1 MTAGST
7 SAAPEASFSRTAGVL
22 VAAVIGVSLV
32 GMILLSV
39 FLDDITG
46 RPSASSDGYSV
57 SAIGHHGLVEVLE
70 ELDVP
75 VVVSRHGSGAKA
87 KGGVLVI
94 AEPVVPLD
102 DAAAAAKL
110 HELVTSADT
119 VLLVLPK
126 WYGAPRRDNRRWL
139 EDVVALDGAEVEA
152 PLRALDSQAAV
163 IRVKPS
169 AGAGDVEDEVT
180 RIDPGTPSFQL
191 APDFA
196 TAQLVE
202 GEDDVLQT
210 VDGYPLVFRLDVE
223 GTTVFVLTDPDVL
236 NNAGL
241 ARAGNARFAV
251 RLVDYARFGGP
262 VVFDETLHGYAEEPS
277 LWKALFRFPLAL
289 VTLHVTLLVV
299 VVVWAGLGSFGPAKS
314 APPALAAGKEYLV
327 RNTAALLRV
336 AGHHGHALDR
346 YLATAVDA
354 VRAELHAPRDLGV
367 AELPAWLERVRAARG
382 GTIPF
387 PELRDQVAEAV
398 RTRNAR
404 AVLAAADRV
413 HRWRV
418 EMTHGPQHHP

>member
-1 MTAGST
+1 MTAGGT
-7 SAAPEASFSRTAGVL
+7 NAAPQAAFSRTAGVL

-32 GMILLSV
+32 GAILLSV
-39 FLDDITG
+39 FLEDITG

-70 ELDVP
+70 ELVVP

-87 KGGVLVI
+87 KGGLLVI
-94 AEPVVPLD
+94 AEPVVPPD
-102 DAAAAAKL
+102 DAEAAAKL
-110 HELVTSADT
+110 HALVASAET
-119 VLLVLPK
+119 VLVVLPK
-126 WYGAPRRDNRRWL
+126 WYGTPKGDNRRWL
-139 EDVVALDGAEVEA
+139 EGVVSLDASEAEA
-152 PLRALDSQAAV
+152 PLRALDSRANV
-163 IRVKPS
+163 VRVAPPEVR
-169 AGAGDVEDEVT
+169 GDPGDVVGGAVPDL
-180 RIDPGTPSFQL
+180 RI

-196 TAQLVE
+196 VAQVVQTD
-202 GEDDVLQT
+202 DDVW
-210 VDGYPLVFRLDVE
+210 YPYGDHALVFQLWNDLD
-223 GTTVFVLTDPDVL
+223 TDIYVLTDPDVI

-241 ARAGNARFAV
+241 SRGDNARFAV
-251 RLVDYARFGGP
+251 KLIDHLRDGGP

-299 VVVWAGLGSFGPAKS
+299 VVVWAGLGRFGPARS

-336 AGHHGHALDR
+336 AGHHGHALER
-346 YLATAVDA
+346 YFAAAVDT
-354 VRAELHAPRDLGV
+354 VRRELHAPRDLS
-367 AELPAWLERVRAARG
+367 AADLPAWLERVRAARG
-382 GTIPF
+382 ATIPF

-418 EMTHGPQHHP
+418 EMTHGPRHHP